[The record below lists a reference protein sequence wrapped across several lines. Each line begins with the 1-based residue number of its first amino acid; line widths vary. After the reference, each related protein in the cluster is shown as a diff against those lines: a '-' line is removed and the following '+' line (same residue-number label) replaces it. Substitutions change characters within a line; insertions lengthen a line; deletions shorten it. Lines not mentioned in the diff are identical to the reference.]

1 MFIPPPTQA
10 PLHPRTNHLPICLF
24 LALLFSVLHVNAG
37 PPLGLPLNPYFQD
50 DYGLFGGYSLTWD
63 DDLMLDSMTASASM
77 NVLKKTESAM
87 ENLRRLIDPLL
98 WAKLSTPGGMARNL
112 LLTLYWLA
120 EADMAGADV
129 EQVLQEISRRG
140 HDQATPADSTMAE
153 VLLFNYHT
161 ARHLGVLNF
170 AGLEKLGQGLPPPIP
185 ESDNNPLNRV
195 AFPVPILPP
204 ERFPQVAHQLF
215 NYELFDG
222 PLPKA
227 TASSLAPSQIEF
239 AKKLI
244 SRGLLPPNAL
254 QAAP

>member
-1 MFIPPPTQA
+1 MFFIVLLTLFVPLLTQSA
-10 PLHPRTNHLPICLF
+10 
-24 LALLFSVLHVNAG
+24 
-37 PPLGLPLNPYFQD
+37 PPLVLPLNPYFQD
-50 DYGLFGGYSLTWD
+50 EYGLFGGLTLNWD

-77 NVLKKTESAM
+77 NVLKKTEAAM
-87 ENLRRLIDPLL
+87 ENLRRLTDPVL
-98 WAKLSTPGGMARNL
+98 WAKLSAPGGMQRNL

-161 ARHLGVLNF
+161 ARHLGVLSF
-170 AGLEKLGQGLPPPIP
+170 ASLVKLGQGLPPSVP
-185 ESDNNPLNRV
+185 ESDNNPVNRL
-195 AFPVPILPP
+195 AFPIPILPP
-204 ERFPQVAHQLF
+204 DRFPQVAHQLF

-244 SRGLLPPNAL
+244 ARGLLPPNAL
-254 QAAP
+254 QATP

>member
-1 MFIPPPTQA
+1 MRSCVVLLLLLCP
-10 PLHPRTNHLPICLF
+10 F
-24 LALLFSVLHVNAG
+24 LQIGHSA
-37 PPLGLPLNPYFQD
+37 PPLVLPLNPSYQD
-50 DYGLFGGYSLTWD
+50 QYGLFGGYSCTFD
-63 DDLMLDSMTASASM
+63 DELMLESMTASASM
-77 NVLKKTESAM
+77 NVLKKTEAAM
-87 ENLRRLIDPLL
+87 ENLRRLTDPLVM
-98 WAKLSTPGGMARNL
+98 AKLSAPGGMAKNL

-140 HDQATPADSTMAE
+140 RDQATPADSTMAE

-161 ARHLGVLNF
+161 ARHLGVLGF
-170 AGLEKLGQGLPPPIP
+170 SSLVKLGQGLPPSIP
-185 ESDNNPLNRV
+185 ESDNNPDNRL
-195 AFPVPILPP
+195 AFPIPILPP
-204 ERFPQVAHQLF
+204 DRFPQVAHQLF

-222 PLPKA
+222 PLPKS
-227 TASSLAPSQIEF
+227 TSTTLAPSQIEF

>member
-1 MFIPPPTQA
+1 MSYALLLLLLICPLLQTGHSAPP
-10 PLHPRTNHLPICLF
+10 LVLPI
-24 LALLFSVLHVNAG
+24 
-37 PPLGLPLNPYFQD
+37 NPYYQD
-50 DYGLFGGYSLTWD
+50 EYGLFGGLSYSYD

-77 NVLKKTESAM
+77 NVLKKTEAAM
-87 ENLRRLIDPLL
+87 ENLRKLTDPLVC
-98 WAKLSTPGGMARNL
+98 AKLSAPGGMQRNL

-140 HDQATPADSTMAE
+140 RNQATPADSTMAE

-161 ARHLGVLNF
+161 ARHLGVLSF
-170 AGLEKLGQGLPPPIP
+170 AALEKLGQGLPPSIP
-185 ESDNNPLNRV
+185 EADNNPDNRL
-195 AFPVPILPP
+195 AFAVPVLPP
-204 ERFPQVAHQLF
+204 DRFPQVAHQLF

-222 PLPKA
+222 PLPKS
-227 TASSLAPSQIEF
+227 TSNTLAPSQIEF

-244 SRGLLPPNAL
+244 SRGLLPHNAL

>member
-1 MFIPPPTQA
+1 MRYFS
-10 PLHPRTNHLPICLF
+10 LLLF
-24 LALLFSVLHVNAG
+24 LTCPFLQTGHSA
-37 PPLGLPLNPYFQD
+37 PPLVLPLNPYFQD
-50 DYGLFGGYSLTWD
+50 EYGLFGGYSCTYD

-77 NVLKKTESAM
+77 NVLKKTEAAI
-87 ENLRRLIDPLL
+87 ENLRKLTDPLVC
-98 WAKLSTPGGMARNL
+98 AKLTAPGGMQRNL

-120 EADMAGADV
+120 EADIAGADV
-129 EQVLQEISRRG
+129 EQILQEISRRG
-140 HDQATPADSTMAE
+140 RDEAIPADSTMAE

-170 AGLEKLGQGLPPPIP
+170 AGLEKLGQGLPPSIS

-204 ERFPQVAHQLF
+204 ERFPQVSHQLF

-227 TASSLAPSQIEF
+227 SPATLAPSQIEF
-239 AKKLI
+239 AQKLI
-244 SRGLLPPNAL
+244 SRGLLPADAL
-254 QAAP
+254 K

>member
-1 MFIPPPTQA
+1 MRYFS
-10 PLHPRTNHLPICLF
+10 LLLLLICSF
-24 LALLFSVLHVNAG
+24 LQTGHSA
-37 PPLGLPLNPYFQD
+37 PPLVLPLNPYYQD
-50 DYGLFGGYSLTWD
+50 TYGLFGGLSYSYD

-77 NVLKKTESAM
+77 NVLKKTEAAM
-87 ENLRRLIDPLL
+87 KNLRRLTDPLVC
-98 WAKLSTPGGMARNL
+98 AKLSAPAGMQRNL

-120 EADMAGADV
+120 EADMAGASV

-140 HDQATPADSTMAE
+140 RDQATPADSTMAE

-161 ARHLGVLNF
+161 ARHLGVLSF
-170 AGLEKLGQGLPPPIP
+170 SCLVKLGQGLPPSIP
-185 ESDNNPLNRV
+185 ESDNNPDNRL
-195 AFPVPILPP
+195 AFPVPVLPP
-204 ERFPQVAHQLF
+204 DRFPQVAHQLF

-222 PLPKA
+222 PLPKSTSA
-227 TASSLAPSQIEF
+227 TLAPSQIEF

>member
-1 MFIPPPTQA
+1 MRSYCIALFTLFVPVLTQSA
-10 PLHPRTNHLPICLF
+10 
-24 LALLFSVLHVNAG
+24 
-37 PPLGLPLNPYFQD
+37 PPLVLPLNPYFQD
-50 DYGLFGGYSLTWD
+50 EYGLFGGLTLNWD

-77 NVLKKTESAM
+77 NVLKKTEAAM
-87 ENLRRLIDPLL
+87 ENLRRLTDPVL
-98 WAKLSTPGGMARNL
+98 WAKLSAPGGMQRNL

-161 ARHLGVLNF
+161 ARHLGVLSF
-170 AGLEKLGQGLPPPIP
+170 ASLVKLGQGLPPSVP
-185 ESDNNPLNRV
+185 ESDNNPVNRL
-195 AFPVPILPP
+195 AFPIPILPP
-204 ERFPQVAHQLF
+204 DRFPQVAHQLF

-244 SRGLLPPNAL
+244 ARGLLPPNAL
-254 QAAP
+254 QATP

>member
-1 MFIPPPTQA
+1 MRSSFV
-10 PLHPRTNHLPICLF
+10 LLLLICPF
-24 LALLFSVLHVNAG
+24 LQTGHSA
-37 PPLGLPLNPYFQD
+37 PPLVLPLNPSYQD
-50 DYGLFGGYSLTWD
+50 QYGLFGGYSCTFD
-63 DDLMLDSMTASASM
+63 DELMLESMTASASM
-77 NVLKKTESAM
+77 NVLRKTEAAM
-87 ENLRRLIDPLL
+87 ENLRRLTDPLVM
-98 WAKLSTPGGMARNL
+98 AKLSTPGGMAKNL

-140 HDQATPADSTMAE
+140 RDQATPADSTMAE

-161 ARHLGVLNF
+161 ARHLGVLSF
-170 AGLEKLGQGLPPPIP
+170 SCLVKLGQGLPPSIP
-185 ESDNNPLNRV
+185 ESDNNPDNRL
-195 AFPVPILPP
+195 AFAVPILPP
-204 ERFPQVAHQLF
+204 DRFPQVAHQLF

-222 PLPKA
+222 PLPRS
-227 TASSLAPSQIEF
+227 TSHTLAPSQIEF

>member
-1 MFIPPPTQA
+1 MSYALLLLLLICPLLQTGHSAPP
-10 PLHPRTNHLPICLF
+10 LVLPI
-24 LALLFSVLHVNAG
+24 
-37 PPLGLPLNPYFQD
+37 NPYYQD
-50 DYGLFGGYSLTWD
+50 EYGLFGGLSYSYD

-77 NVLKKTESAM
+77 NVLKKTEAAM
-87 ENLRRLIDPLL
+87 ENLRKLTDPLVC
-98 WAKLSTPGGMARNL
+98 AKLSAPGGMQRNL

-140 HDQATPADSTMAE
+140 RDQATPADSTMAE

-161 ARHLGVLNF
+161 ARHLGVLSF
-170 AGLEKLGQGLPPPIP
+170 AALEKLGQGIPPSVP
-185 ESDNNPLNRV
+185 ELDNNPDNRL
-195 AFPVPILPP
+195 AFPVPVLPTD
-204 ERFPQVAHQLF
+204 RFPQVAHQLF

-222 PLPKA
+222 PLPKS
-227 TASSLAPSQIEF
+227 TSTTLAPSQIEF

-254 QAAP
+254 QSAP

>member
-1 MFIPPPTQA
+1 MSYALLLLLLICPLLQTGHSAPP
-10 PLHPRTNHLPICLF
+10 LVLPI
-24 LALLFSVLHVNAG
+24 
-37 PPLGLPLNPYFQD
+37 NPYYQD
-50 DYGLFGGYSLTWD
+50 EYGLFGGLSYSYD

-77 NVLKKTESAM
+77 NVLKKTEAAM
-87 ENLRRLIDPLL
+87 ENLRKLTDPLVC
-98 WAKLSTPGGMARNL
+98 AKLSAPDGMQRNL

-140 HDQATPADSTMAE
+140 REQATPADSTMAE

-161 ARHLGVLNF
+161 ARHLGVLSF
-170 AGLEKLGQGLPPPIP
+170 SRLVKLGQGLPPSIP
-185 ESDNNPLNRV
+185 ESDNNPDNRL
-195 AFPVPILPP
+195 AFAVPVLPP
-204 ERFPQVAHQLF
+204 DRFPQVAHQLF

-222 PLPKA
+222 PLPRS
-227 TASSLAPSQIEF
+227 TSSKLAPSQIEF

>member
-1 MFIPPPTQA
+1 MQ
-10 PLHPRTNHLPICLF
+10 
-24 LALLFSVLHVNAG
+24 
-37 PPLGLPLNPYFQD
+37 
-50 DYGLFGGYSLTWD
+50 
-63 DDLMLDSMTASASM
+63 
-77 NVLKKTESAM
+77 
-87 ENLRRLIDPLL
+87 
-98 WAKLSTPGGMARNL
+98 RNL

-129 EQVLQEISRRG
+129 DQVLQELSRRG
-140 HDQATPADSTMAE
+140 RDQATPADATMAE
-153 VLLFNYHT
+153 VLHFNYHT
-161 ARHLGVLNF
+161 ARHLGILDF
-170 AGLEKLGQGLPPPIP
+170 ASLEKLGQGLPPSIP
-185 ESDNNPLNRV
+185 ESDNNPLNRL

-227 TASSLAPSQIEF
+227 TSTTLAPSQIEF
-239 AKKLI
+239 AQKLI

>member
-1 MFIPPPTQA
+1 MRYLSLLLLLICSFLQTGHSAPP
-10 PLHPRTNHLPICLF
+10 LVLPI
-24 LALLFSVLHVNAG
+24 
-37 PPLGLPLNPYFQD
+37 NPYYQD
-50 DYGLFGGYSLTWD
+50 EYGLFGGLSYSYD

-77 NVLKKTESAM
+77 NVLKKTEAAM
-87 ENLRRLIDPLL
+87 ENLRKLTDPLVC
-98 WAKLSTPGGMARNL
+98 AKLSAPGGMQRNL

-140 HDQATPADSTMAE
+140 RDQATPADSTMAE

-161 ARHLGVLNF
+161 ARHLGVLSF
-170 AGLEKLGQGLPPPIP
+170 AALEKLGQGLPPAIP
-185 ESDNNPLNRV
+185 EADNNPDNRL
-195 AFPVPILPP
+195 AFPVPLLPP
-204 ERFPQVAHQLF
+204 DRFPQVAHQLF

-222 PLPKA
+222 PLPRA
-227 TASSLAPSQIEF
+227 PSTTLAPSQIEF

>member
-1 MFIPPPTQA
+1 MSYALLLLLLICPLLQTGHSAPP
-10 PLHPRTNHLPICLF
+10 LVLPI
-24 LALLFSVLHVNAG
+24 
-37 PPLGLPLNPYFQD
+37 NPYYQD
-50 DYGLFGGYSLTWD
+50 EYGLFGGLSYSYD

-77 NVLKKTESAM
+77 NVLKKTEAAM
-87 ENLRRLIDPLL
+87 ENLRKLTDPLVC
-98 WAKLSTPGGMARNL
+98 AKLSAPGGMQRNL

-140 HDQATPADSTMAE
+140 RDQATPADSTMAE

-161 ARHLGVLNF
+161 ARHLGVLSF
-170 AGLEKLGQGLPPPIP
+170 AALEKLGQGLPPSIP
-185 ESDNNPLNRV
+185 ESDNNPDNRL
-195 AFPVPILPP
+195 AFAVPVLPP
-204 ERFPQVAHQLF
+204 ARFPQVAHQLF

-222 PLPKA
+222 PLPRS
-227 TASSLAPSQIEF
+227 TSRTLAPSQIEF

-244 SRGLLPPNAL
+244 SRGLLPADAI

>member
-1 MFIPPPTQA
+1 MPYAIF
-10 PLHPRTNHLPICLF
+10 LLLLICPF
-24 LALLFSVLHVNAG
+24 LQTGHSA
-37 PPLGLPLNPYFQD
+37 PPLVLPLNPAYQD
-50 DYGLFGGYSLTWD
+50 QYGLFGGLSLTWD

-77 NVLKKTESAM
+77 NVLKKTEAAM
-87 ENLRRLIDPLL
+87 ENLRKLTDPLVC
-98 WAKLSTPGGMARNL
+98 AKLSAPGGMQRNL

-140 HDQATPADSTMAE
+140 RDQATPADSTMAD

-161 ARHLGVLNF
+161 ARHLGVLSF
-170 AGLEKLGQGLPPPIP
+170 SCLVQLGQGLPPSIP
-185 ESDNNPLNRV
+185 ESDNNPDNRL
-195 AFPVPILPP
+195 AFAIPVLPP
-204 ERFPQVAHQLF
+204 DRFPQVAHQLF

-227 TASSLAPSQIEF
+227 TSTTLAPSQVEF

>member
-1 MFIPPPTQA
+1 MSYALLLLLLICPLLQTGHSAPP
-10 PLHPRTNHLPICLF
+10 LVLPI
-24 LALLFSVLHVNAG
+24 
-37 PPLGLPLNPYFQD
+37 NPYYQD
-50 DYGLFGGYSLTWD
+50 EYGLFGGLSYSYD

-77 NVLKKTESAM
+77 NVLKKTEAAM
-87 ENLRRLIDPLL
+87 ENLRKLTDPLVC
-98 WAKLSTPGGMARNL
+98 AKLSAPGGMQRNL

-140 HDQATPADSTMAE
+140 RDQATPADSTMAE

-161 ARHLGVLNF
+161 ARHLGVLSF
-170 AGLEKLGQGLPPPIP
+170 AALEKLGQGLPPSIP
-185 ESDNNPLNRV
+185 EADNNPDNRL
-195 AFPVPILPP
+195 AFAVPVLPP
-204 ERFPQVAHQLF
+204 DRFPQVAHQLF

-222 PLPKA
+222 PLPRS
-227 TASSLAPSQIEF
+227 TSRTLAPSQIEF

-244 SRGLLPPNAL
+244 SRGLLPADAI

>member
-1 MFIPPPTQA
+1 MRYIS
-10 PLHPRTNHLPICLF
+10 LLLLLICSF
-24 LALLFSVLHVNAG
+24 LQTGRSA
-37 PPLGLPLNPYFQD
+37 PPLVLPLNPSYQD
-50 DYGLFGGYSLTWD
+50 TYGLFGGLSYSYD

-77 NVLKKTESAM
+77 NVLKKTEAAM
-87 ENLRRLIDPLL
+87 ENLRRLTDPLVC
-98 WAKLSTPGGMARNL
+98 AKLSAPGGMQRNL
-112 LLTLYWLA
+112 LLALYWLA

-140 HDQATPADSTMAE
+140 RDQATPADSTMAD

-161 ARHLGVLNF
+161 ARHLGVLSF
-170 AGLEKLGQGLPPPIP
+170 SCLVKLGQGIPPSIP
-185 ESDNNPLNRV
+185 ESDNNPDNRL
-195 AFPVPILPP
+195 AFAIPVLPP
-204 ERFPQVAHQLF
+204 DRFPQVAHQLF

-222 PLPKA
+222 PLPKS
-227 TASSLAPSQIEF
+227 TSRTLAPSQIEF

>member
-1 MFIPPPTQA
+1 MTSFLIA
-10 PLHPRTNHLPICLF
+10 LFSLF
-24 LALLFSVLHVNAG
+24 LLHAG
-37 PPLGLPLNPYFQD
+37 HSAPPLVLPLNPYFQD
-50 DYGLFGGYSLTWD
+50 EYGLFGGFTLTYD
-63 DDLMLDSMTASASM
+63 DDLTLDSMTASASM
-77 NVLKKTESAM
+77 NVLKKTEAAM
-87 ENLRRLIDPLL
+87 ENLRKLTDPLVC
-98 WAKLSTPGGMARNL
+98 AKLSAPGGMQRNL

-161 ARHLGVLNF
+161 ARHLGVLSF
-170 AGLEKLGQGLPPPIP
+170 TSLVKLGQGLPPFVP

-222 PLPKA
+222 SLPKA
-227 TASSLAPSQIEF
+227 STSTLAPSQIEF
-239 AKKLI
+239 AQKLI

>member
-1 MFIPPPTQA
+1 VSYALLLLLLICPLLQTGHSAPP
-10 PLHPRTNHLPICLF
+10 LVLPI
-24 LALLFSVLHVNAG
+24 
-37 PPLGLPLNPYFQD
+37 NPYYQD
-50 DYGLFGGYSLTWD
+50 EYGLFGGLSYSYD

-77 NVLKKTESAM
+77 NVLKKTEAAM
-87 ENLRRLIDPLL
+87 ENLRKLTDPLVC
-98 WAKLSTPGGMARNL
+98 AKLSAPGGMQRNL

-140 HDQATPADSTMAE
+140 RNQATPADSTMAE

-161 ARHLGVLNF
+161 ARHLGVLSF
-170 AGLEKLGQGLPPPIP
+170 AALEKLGQGLPPSIP
-185 ESDNNPLNRV
+185 EADNNPDNRL
-195 AFPVPILPP
+195 AFAVPVLPP
-204 ERFPQVAHQLF
+204 DRFPQVAHQLF

-222 PLPKA
+222 PLPKS
-227 TASSLAPSQIEF
+227 TSNTLAPSQVEF